1 MHSELRRVMNA
12 IDDTRVLENTPK
24 DFVGISGVD
33 RCILYDLKPL
43 RIRYTLYVARRRQK
57 WHCAHTCYDIIRCY
71 YWFCKVLEVIFQL
84 HLGRCVE

>member
-43 RIRYTLYVARRRQK
+43 RIRYALYMLLGDVRNGI
-57 WHCAHTCYDIIRCY
+57 AHTHVMTLLDVITGFAK
-71 YWFCKVLEVIFQL
+71 YWKLYFNCT
-84 HLGRCVE
+84 